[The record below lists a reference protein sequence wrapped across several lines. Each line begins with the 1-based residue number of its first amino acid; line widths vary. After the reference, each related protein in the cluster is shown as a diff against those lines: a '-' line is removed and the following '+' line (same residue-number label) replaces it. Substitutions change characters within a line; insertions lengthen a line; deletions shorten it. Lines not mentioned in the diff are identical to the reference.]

1 MTTEIFTYGI
11 AIVLQAAILVFFL
24 RKAIM
29 KKKART
35 STTNTTTPK
44 YTDSYDGKR
53 QLALQV
59 TPTQLGL
66 AVQPAV
72 TKVHGL
78 VIDWDM
84 NGTVLTL
91 TAYITGAANAF
102 LSSGSFLTGAGSNPS
117 VAENAAV
124 LVQIAQGYLG
134 RCMPVND
141 TGLPLPGTVRFYLL
155 TNKGVFAAQEMLAA
169 IESDMSPWAEL
180 FYRANGMLEEIKNSS
195 VAQ

>member
-1 MTTEIFTYGI
+1 MTTDILIYGF
-11 AIVLQAAILVFFL
+11 AILIQIAILVFFL
-24 RKAIM
+24 RKA
-29 KKKART
+29 KKKKQTGAQQNQLPLHPDT
-35 STTNTTTPK
+35 
-44 YTDSYDGKR
+44 YDGKR

-66 AVQPAV
+66 AVQPTV

-102 LSSGSFLTGAGSNPS
+102 LSSGSFLTGAGSNPA
-117 VAENAAV
+117 VAENAAF
-124 LVQIAQGYLG
+124 LVQMAQGYLG

-155 TNKGVFAAQEMLAA
+155 TNKGVFAAQEMLGA
-169 IESDMSPWAEL
+169 IESDMSSWGDL
-180 FYRANGMLEEIKNSS
+180 FYRANGMLEEIKKST
-195 VAQ
+195 A